1 MVSTTL
7 NITKGKY
14 FTKMITKT
22 FPQIEPTSTERVLSC
37 MALAIDETKLVRSI
51 IKSRDMASK
60 LKKDNLFMQRSSYLN
75 QEITNLESKLVQVRS
90 KADKTA
96 KKPHKSK
103 S

>member
-1 MVSTTL
+1 
-7 NITKGKY
+7 
-14 FTKMITKT
+14 MITNT
-22 FPQIEPTSTERVLSC
+22 FPQIEPTSTKRVLSC

-60 LKKDNLFMQRSSYLN
+60 LRKDNLFTQRFSYLN
-75 QEITNLESKLVQVRS
+75 QEITNLESKLVLVRN

-96 KKPHKSK
+96 KKPRQSK

>member
-1 MVSTTL
+1 
-7 NITKGKY
+7 
-14 FTKMITKT
+14 MITNT

>member
-1 MVSTTL
+1 
-7 NITKGKY
+7 
-14 FTKMITKT
+14 MITNT

-51 IKSRDMASK
+51 LKSRDMASK
-60 LKKDNLFMQRSSYLN
+60 LKKDNLFTQRFSFLN
-75 QEITNLESKLVQVRS
+75 QEITNLESKLVLVRN

-96 KKPHKSK
+96 KKPRQSK

>member
-1 MVSTTL
+1 
-7 NITKGKY
+7 
-14 FTKMITKT
+14 MITKT

-96 KKPHKSK
+96 KKPHQSK

>member
-1 MVSTTL
+1 
-7 NITKGKY
+7 
-14 FTKMITKT
+14 MITKT

-51 IKSRDMASK
+51 MKSRDMASK
-60 LKKDNLFMQRSSYLN
+60 LKKDNLFTQRFSYLN
-75 QEITNLESKLVQVRS
+75 QEITNLESKLVQVRN

-96 KKPHKSK
+96 KKSRRSK

>member
-1 MVSTTL
+1 
-7 NITKGKY
+7 
-14 FTKMITKT
+14 MITNT

-51 IKSRDMASK
+51 MKSRDMASK
-60 LKKDNLFMQRSSYLN
+60 LKKDNLFTQRFSYLN
-75 QEITNLESKLVQVRS
+75 QEITNLESKLVLVRN

-96 KKPHKSK
+96 KKPHQSK

>member
-1 MVSTTL
+1 
-7 NITKGKY
+7 
-14 FTKMITKT
+14 MIMDT

-51 IKSRDMASK
+51 MKSRDMASK
-60 LKKDNLFMQRSSYLN
+60 LKKDNLFTQRFSYLN
-75 QEITNLESKLVQVRS
+75 QEITNLESKLVQVRN

-96 KKPHKSK
+96 KKSRRSK

>member
-1 MVSTTL
+1 
-7 NITKGKY
+7 
-14 FTKMITKT
+14 MITKT

-60 LKKDNLFMQRSSYLN
+60 LKKDNMFTQRFSYLN
-75 QEITNLESKLVQVRS
+75 QEITHLESKLVLVRN
-90 KADKTA
+90 KADKTS
-96 KKPHKSK
+96 KKPHLST

>member
-1 MVSTTL
+1 
-7 NITKGKY
+7 
-14 FTKMITKT
+14 MIMDT

-51 IKSRDMASK
+51 MKSRDMASK
-60 LKKDNLFMQRSSYLN
+60 LKKDNLFTQRFSYLN
-75 QEITNLESKLVQVRS
+75 QEITNLESRLVQVRN

-96 KKPHKSK
+96 KKSRRSK

>member
-1 MVSTTL
+1 
-7 NITKGKY
+7 
-14 FTKMITKT
+14 
-22 FPQIEPTSTERVLSC
+22 
-37 MALAIDETKLVRSI
+37 
-51 IKSRDMASK
+51 MASK
-60 LKKDNLFMQRSSYLN
+60 LKKDNLFTQRSSYLN